1 LSGYLITSLL
11 VVERRTRGGIDLAAF
26 WVRRARRLLP
36 ALLVLLVGVA
46 VLLATYR
53 RIVADHPGT
62 LMIDLHGF
70 VGQLE
75 LPAGED
81 VMRDFVHLTEPAA
94 DRVAAWMLP
103 AVDAAR
109 RVAGVASPG
118 A

>member
-1 LSGYLITSLL
+1 
-11 VVERRTRGGIDLAAF
+11 
-26 WVRRARRLLP
+26 
-36 ALLVLLVGVA
+36 VA
-46 VLLATYR
+46 IFTAESKDQTACRNETYR

-62 LMIDLHGF
+62 LMIDLHGY
-70 VGQLE
+70 VGRLE

-109 RVAGVASPG
+109 REAGAASPG